1 MLGTDSAVAELVSS
15 CSARKLVFS
24 VVVLSGF
31 SDETLPCFSWFVM
44 SVYILFLSCRHHDLA
59 AQFLLEDLTPPGW
72 FVVVWRTPMHAHT
85 HTHAYMLKIH
95 VKKLQMVNTMET
107 HLACVYVCAY
117 MGVPSYPHHTS
128 PSQTRSGGCQI
139 TRNVIRLELIKV
151 I

>member
-44 SVYILFLSCRHHDLA
+44 SVNVLFLSCRHHDLA
-59 AQFLLEDLTPPGW
+59 AQFLLQDLTPPGW

-95 VKKLQMVNTMET
+95 VKKLQMTDPMGHSLSLTYVEGSLHTPTNPPT
-107 HLACVYVCAY
+107 HLLTPRSYCSFSDLPSPDL
-117 MGVPSYPHHTS
+117 GVANH
-128 PSQTRSGGCQI
+128 
-139 TRNVIRLELIKV
+139 
-151 I
+151 